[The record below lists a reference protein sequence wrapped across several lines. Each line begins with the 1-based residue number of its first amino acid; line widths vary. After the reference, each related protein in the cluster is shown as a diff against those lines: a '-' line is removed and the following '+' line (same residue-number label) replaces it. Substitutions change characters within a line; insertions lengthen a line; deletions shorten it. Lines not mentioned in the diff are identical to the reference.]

1 MIREDLLEMNES
13 KKLLEVKNLTVH
25 YETDEGIV
33 EAVNQISFDIAP
45 GEILGVVGETGAG
58 KTTIARSIMGL
69 LPKPPAHVISG
80 SITIEGQE
88 MLSDRPEPKNFFDFA
103 KRRRLKA
110 DNRRLEGIYRSI
122 RGKKVS
128 MMFQDPMTALNPVLY
143 IGDQIAEV
151 IRIHEKVSYAQAQ
164 KRAGEMLELVGIPAD
179 RYKEYPHQFSG
190 GMKQRVVIAI
200 ALACHPDLII
210 ADEPT
215 TALDVTIQAQILE
228 MLKDLQKKFGTAIM
242 LITHD
247 FGVVAEICDRCM
259 VVYAG
264 EKIEEG
270 TLEDIFDRKLHPYTT
285 GLFNSLPNLQD
296 DSPRLKPI
304 KGLMSNPMDLPA
316 YCSFYDRCEVRCEDC
331 KKGNP
336 VLKEMS
342 KGHFVACSKVTG
354 EWKGGAAH
362 VSD

>member
-1 MIREDLLEMNES
+1 MAENS
-13 KKLLEVKNLTVH
+13 KLLEVKNLTVH

-33 EAVNQISFDIAP
+33 EAVNDISFHIAP

-80 SITIEGQE
+80 SIQIEGQE
-88 MLSDRPEPKNFFDFA
+88 MLSDKPESKGFFDFA
-103 KRRRLKA
+103 QKRARSA
-110 DNRRLEGIYRSI
+110 DERRLERIYREI
-122 RGKKVS
+122 RGKKIS

-143 IGDQIAEV
+143 VGDQIAEV
-151 IRIHEKVSYAQAQ
+151 IKIHENVSEAQARE
-164 KRAGEMLELVGIPAD
+164 RAGEMLELVGIPAD

-200 ALACHPDLII
+200 ALACHPNLII

-228 MLKDLQKKFGTAIM
+228 MLRDLQKKFGTAIM

-259 VVYAG
+259 VIYAG
-264 EKIEEG
+264 EKVEEG
-270 TLEDIFDRKLHPYTT
+270 TLEDIFDNRVHPYTV
-285 GLFNSLPNLQD
+285 GLFDSMPDMYDNSL
-296 DSPRLKPI
+296 RLKPI
-304 KGLMSNPMDLPA
+304 KGLMPNPMDLPS
-316 YCSFYDRCEVRCEDC
+316 YCSFYDRCSVRCDAC
-331 KKGNP
+331 KDGAP
-336 VLKEMS
+336 VLREINR
-342 KGHFVACSKVTG
+342 GHFAACSAAAGRG
-354 EWKGGAAH
+354 E
-362 VSD
+362 VE

>member
-1 MIREDLLEMNES
+1 MSDS

-25 YETDEGIV
+25 YETDDGIV
-33 EAVNQISFDIAP
+33 EAVNDISFNIAP

-58 KTTIARSIMGL
+58 KTTIARSVMGL
-69 LPKPPAHVISG
+69 LPKPPAHVIAG
-80 SITIEGQE
+80 SIKIDGTE
-88 MLSDRPEPKNFFDFA
+88 MLSDKEEAKSFFDLHR
-103 KRRRLKA
+103 KRIRRA
-110 DNRRLEGIYRSI
+110 DENRLEGIYRTF

-128 MMFQDPMTALNPVLY
+128 MIFQDPMTALNPVLY

-151 IRIHEKVSYAQAQ
+151 IKIHEKVSAAEAE
-164 KRAGEMLELVGIPAD
+164 KRAGQMLELVGIPAN

-190 GMKQRVVIAI
+190 GMKQRVIIAI

-259 VVYAG
+259 VIYAG
-264 EKIEEG
+264 EKVEEG
-270 TLEDIFDRKLHPYTT
+270 TLVDIFDKKEHPYTI
-285 GLFNSLPNLQD
+285 GLFHSLPNLQD
-296 DSPRLKPI
+296 DSVRLQPI
-304 KGLMSNPMDLPA
+304 RGLMPNPMDLPS
-316 YCSFYDRCEVRCEDC
+316 YCSFYDRCDLRCEEC
-331 KKGNP
+331 KKENP
-336 VLKEMS
+336 VLKEIE
-342 KGHFVACSKVTG
+342 KGHFVACSM
-354 EWKGGAAH
+354 
-362 VSD
+362 VSEKTKEVG

>member
-1 MIREDLLEMNES
+1 MNDS

-33 EAVNQISFDIAP
+33 EAVNDISFDIAP

-80 SITIEGQE
+80 SIVIDGTE
-88 MLSDRPEPKNFFDFA
+88 MLSSKPEPEGFLDFTK
-103 KRRRLKA
+103 KRIRKA
-110 DNRRLEGIYRSI
+110 DNNRLEGIYRTI

-151 IRIHEKVSYAQAQ
+151 IRIHEKISRAEAE

-259 VVYAG
+259 VIYAG

-270 TLEDIFDRKLHPYTT
+270 SLVDIFDRKKHPYTI
-285 GLFNSLPNLQD
+285 GLFNSLPNLLD
-296 DSPRLKPI
+296 NSLRLKPI
-304 KGLMSNPMDLPA
+304 RGLMPNPMDLPS
-316 YCSFYDRCEVRCEDC
+316 YCSFYDRCDYRCDVC
-331 KKGNP
+331 KSSNP
-336 VLKEMS
+336 VLKEVAA
-342 KGHFVACSKVTG
+342 GHFVACSKVT
-354 EWKGGAAH
+354 EPLKE
-362 VSD
+362 V

>member
-1 MIREDLLEMNES
+1 MSTE
-13 KKLLEVKNLTVH
+13 KKNLLEVRNLTVH

-33 EAVNQISFDIAP
+33 EAVNNVSFDIAP

-58 KTTIARSIMGL
+58 KTTIALSIMGL

-80 SITIEGQE
+80 SIKLDGEE
-88 MLSDRPEPKNFFDFA
+88 FLPSLPEPEGPFDFA
-103 KRRRLKA
+103 KKGPWKA
-110 DNRRLEGIYRSI
+110 EQKKLELRFREI

-143 IGDQIAEV
+143 VGDQIAEV
-151 IRIHEKVSYAQAQ
+151 IKIHENISAAEAE
-164 KRAGEMLELVGIPAD
+164 KRAGDMLEVVGIPRE

-215 TALDVTIQAQILE
+215 TALDVTIQAQVLQ
-228 MLKDLQKKFGTAIM
+228 LLRNLQKEYGTAIM

-259 VVYAG
+259 VIYAG
-264 EKIEEG
+264 EKVESG
-270 TLEDIFDRKLHPYTT
+270 NLEHIFDKNMHPYTR
-285 GLFNSLPNLQD
+285 GMFESLPNLEED
-296 DSPRLKPI
+296 TDRLKPI
-304 KGLMSNPMDLPA
+304 KGLMPNPMDLPS
-316 YCSFYDRCEVRCEDC
+316 YCSFAERCDVCEEICKSRNPELIEVE
-331 KKGNP
+331 P
-336 VLKEMS
+336 
-342 KGHFVACSKVTG
+342 GHEVACILVT
-354 EWKGGAAH
+354 EKLAAQNNAKE
-362 VSD
+362 VK

>member
-1 MIREDLLEMNES
+1 MSAKE
-13 KKLLEVKNLTVH
+13 KLLEVKHLTVH

-33 EAVNQISFDIAP
+33 EAVNDLSFDIAP

-58 KTTIARSIMGL
+58 KTTIGLSIMGL

-80 SITIEGQE
+80 SIKIDGAE
-88 MLSDRPEPKNFFDFA
+88 MLAHSPEPKNFFDFSNK
-103 KRRRLKA
+103 KRR
-110 DNRRLEGIYRSI
+110 NREEQKLEKIYRTI

-143 IGDQIAEV
+143 VGDQIAEV
-151 IRIHEKVSYAQAQ
+151 IRIHENVPEAEAE
-164 KRAGEMLELVGIPAD
+164 KRAGEMLELVGIPAE

-228 MLKDLQKKFGTAIM
+228 MLRALQKKFGTAIM

-264 EKIEEG
+264 EKIESG
-270 TLEDIFDRKLHPYTT
+270 NLEHIFDRNRHPYTK
-285 GLFNSLPNLQD
+285 GLFDSLPNLTD

-304 KGLMSNPMDLPA
+304 RGLMSNPMDLPA
-316 YCSFYDRCEVRCEDC
+316 YCSFFDRCDMACAECKRSNPSLVEVE
-331 KKGNP
+331 P
-336 VLKEMS
+336 
-342 KGHFVACSKVTG
+342 GHLVACTMAAKTG
-354 EWKGGAAH
+354 R
-362 VSD
+362 

>member
-1 MIREDLLEMNES
+1 MSDN

-25 YETDEGIV
+25 YETDDGVV
-33 EAVNQISFDIAP
+33 EAVNNITFDIAP

-80 SITIEGQE
+80 SIKIDGTE
-88 MLSDRPEPKNFFDFA
+88 MLSKKPDAKGLLDFHG
-103 KRRRLKA
+103 KRIRKSD
-110 DNRRLEGIYRSI
+110 DNRLERIYRTF

-128 MMFQDPMTALNPVLY
+128 MIFQDPMTALNPVLY

-151 IRIHEKVSYAQAQ
+151 IKIHEKVSGVEAE
-164 KRAGEMLELVGIPAD
+164 KRAGEMLELVGIPAN

-190 GMKQRVVIAI
+190 GMKQRVIIAI

-228 MLKDLQKKFGTAIM
+228 MLKDLQRKFGTAIM

-259 VVYAG
+259 VIYAG
-264 EKIEEG
+264 EKVEEG
-270 TLEDIFDRKLHPYTT
+270 SLEDIFDHKEHPYTI
-285 GLFNSLPNLQD
+285 GLFDSLPNLHD
-296 DSPRLKPI
+296 DSARLKPI
-304 KGLMSNPMDLPA
+304 KGLMPNPMDLPP
-316 YCSFYDRCEVRCEDC
+316 YCSFYDRCDARCDVC
-331 KKGNP
+331 KDKNP
-336 VLKEMS
+336 VLKEIT
-342 KGHFVACSKVTG
+342 KGHYVACGSVT
-354 EWKGGAAH
+354 EKSRE
-362 VSD
+362 VV